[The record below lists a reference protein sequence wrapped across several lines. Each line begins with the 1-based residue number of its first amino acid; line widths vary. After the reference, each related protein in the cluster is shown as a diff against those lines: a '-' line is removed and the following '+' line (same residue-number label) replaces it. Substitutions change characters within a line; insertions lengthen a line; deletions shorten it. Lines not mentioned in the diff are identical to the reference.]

1 MQPKKVEPWPDT
13 GLDRALARGRERK
26 REREEVG
33 GEDGTAGGRAE
44 VEEAE
49 EWTHVEL
56 EALEVVLLA
65 VGHSRA
71 VDVITKGATAEAAVD
86 ATPRSEVDAMGTVE
100 AAEGGAEDMSEGAAG
115 EVKGSSA
122 ERLSEGAAAEAEV
135 GATAVTDVAMSEA
148 EVGVKSEPADV
159 TSEAEMGAAAGKEVD
174 ATAEAEVGES
184 AVKEAAMS
192 EAEAEVGES
201 AVKEDAMSEAEAEVG
216 ASAVKEADAKEPD
229 ATSEALM
236 CALRS
241 LATRRDEPRGV
252 KRACDAM
259 LLGWLRHTP
268 HATRAPLLPPALH
281 SIASSVVR
289 RAFGGDAPQRAA
301 KRPRAKDPSRATRI
315 HDNVVAVG
323 FHPRPKVSQ

>member
-184 AVKEAAMS
+184 AVKE
-192 EAEAEVGES
+192 
-201 AVKEDAMSEAEAEVG
+201 DAMSEAEAEVG

>member
-192 EAEAEVGES
+192 EAEAEVG
-201 AVKEDAMSEAEAEVG
+201 